1 MADDCPRCGLHFERE
16 EGYWLGSMTINIGV
30 TMALFM
36 GVLIVGMAV
45 FWPDVPWNALWVG
58 TIVLMALTPILLHP
72 FTRTLWVAVERHVRA
87 MSDGAY

>member
-1 MADDCPRCGLHFERE
+1 MVPDCPRCGLHFERE

-36 GVLIVGMAV
+36 VVLVGGMAV
-45 FWPDVPWNALWVG
+45 FWPDVPWNALWAA
-58 TIVLMALTPILLHP
+58 TIGLMVLTPIVIHP
-72 FTRTLWVAVERHVRA
+72 FTRTAWVAVERHVRA